1 MSKKNLKKVKEG
13 ENLIKPVEPK
23 GICGLVN
30 LGNTCYLNSILQC
43 LLHIQELKEYMNS
56 PQLNEDLS
64 CNKEKNLLLSPEKKE
79 KQELYYNLINEF
91 NSLLNKMWS
100 GYEEN
105 SEQKCV
111 INAKNVLEP
120 SEFKSILSE
129 IFSDFAGY
137 SQQDAHEVL
146 TCILDSFHLALNKSF
161 NDGGYKIT
169 SKHFDVNLLLRNTL
183 SCIADASHKAVNDSF
198 IEDIFFGQLSSIIS
212 CYNCHG
218 KLKETYEPF
227 STLELSIPIEM
238 NINLYIMPLNIGEN
252 KKEQIKLN
260 MNINDNMSYD
270 DIYDEMNKIIGYKF
284 ENYVIYWKNNMK
296 EKSNKKM
303 RSKKSNNHL
312 FDDFNSDDIIIN
324 DVHFDKCEH
333 FMNYKNN
340 ELIIMENLKLDNET
354 KDHEYNIHLRAI
366 NNRYN
371 YNQEII
377 DRVFKVYLSDKDDD
391 HLIFNYIYNYLE
403 SFVDKK
409 YKNDKIKNN
418 FRVNNKQHKKNNKK
432 NKNNKENDIPSL
444 NNNNENIIELVEED
458 EEADDFS
465 SKKYI
470 LGVLCYNKTKDDNT
484 NNINNIEGPICPLC
498 NQKPTKKIL
507 GDKYECFCI
516 NELLTPEL
524 KIKNKEQKE
533 LLTSQIINF
542 IEKQIHSIQNIIS
555 ILVHPYSHF
564 SFLNFNK
571 FSQYTVKS
579 NISSKKNIKINKNLL
594 ELFDSFTSD
603 EKIEYSSLCPKCGK
617 NFKFKYQKKDIHKFP
632 QVLIIH
638 IKRFKNDREKNEE
651 IIEFHDEIDLSKY
664 NNKGNEGKYK
674 LHSVVFHKGTLIS
687 GHYTSVYN
695 YFPTQQ
701 WLYCNDTKIK
711 LLNGK
716 GNKIAGLNFNLDNSY
731 SSIGDAYILFYRKI

>member
-1 MSKKNLKKVKEG
+1 MLKKNQNKTKEN
-13 ENLIKPVEPK
+13 EKQIIPVEPK
-23 GICGLVN
+23 GICGLIN

-43 LLHIQELKEYMNS
+43 LLHIPVLKEYLNS
-56 PQLNEDLS
+56 SKLNEDLS
-64 CNKEKNLLLSPEKKE
+64 YNKKINQLLSPKDKE
-79 KQELYYNLINEF
+79 KQELYYKLINEF

-100 GYEEN
+100 GYVEN

-111 INAKNVLEP
+111 INQKNILEP
-120 SEFKSILSE
+120 SEFKKILSE
-129 IFSDFAGY
+129 IFPYFEGY

-146 TCILDSFHLALNKSF
+146 TSILDSFHLALNKSF
-161 NDGGYKIT
+161 NEGGLKIT
-169 SKHFDVNLLLRNTL
+169 SQHYDSRLLLRKTL

-198 IEDIFFGQLSSIIS
+198 IEDTFFGQLSSIFS

-218 KLKETYEPF
+218 KLNETYEPF
-227 STLELSIPIEM
+227 STLELPIPIEK
-238 NINLYIMPLNIGEN
+238 NINLYILPLNIGEN

-303 RSKKSNNHL
+303 RSKKNNNHS
-312 FDDFNSDDIIIN
+312 FDEFKNDDIIIN
-324 DVHFDKCEH
+324 DIHFDKCEN
-333 FMNYKNN
+333 FMSYKNN
-340 ELIIMENLKLDNET
+340 ELIIMENLKLDNESN
-354 KDHEYNIHLRAI
+354 DLEYNIHLRVV

-371 YNQEII
+371 YNQEIL
-377 DRVFKVYLSDKDDD
+377 DRVFKVNLSENDED

-418 FRVNNKQHKKNNKK
+418 FKISHKSHKKNTYK
-432 NKNNKENDIPSL
+432 NQNNKTNHIAPL
-444 NNNNENIIELVEED
+444 NNVNNDNIIELIEE
-458 EEADDFS
+458 EETDGFS
-465 SKKYI
+465 TKKYI
-470 LGVLCYNKTKDDNT
+470 LGILCYNKANDDNT
-484 NNINNIEGPICPLC
+484 DNILEGPICPLC
-498 NQKPTKKIL
+498 KQKPSKKAL
-507 GDKYECFCI
+507 GDRYECFCI
-516 NELLTPEL
+516 NDLLTPEL

-542 IEKQIHSIQNIIS
+542 IEKQDHSIQNIIS
-555 ILVHPYSHF
+555 IIVHPYSHF
-564 SFLNFNK
+564 SFLNLNK

-579 NISSKKNIKINKNLL
+579 NLLSKKNIKINKNLL

-603 EKIEYSSLCPKCGK
+603 EKIEFSSPCPKCGK

-638 IKRFKNDREKNEE
+638 LKRFKNGIEKNEE
-651 IIEFHDEIDLSKY
+651 IIDFPEHIDLSKY

-674 LHSVVFHKGTLIS
+674 LHSAVFHKGTLLS
-687 GHYTSVYN
+687 GHYTSAYN

-701 WLYCNDTKIK
+701 WIYCNDTKIK

-716 GNKIAGLNFNLDNSY
+716 GGSNLNLDNSY
-731 SSIGDAYILFYRKI
+731 SSIGDGYILFYRKI